1 VTLAANRA
9 PSGAL
14 FATFLEA
21 VPDAIVG
28 VAADGSIL
36 VVNSQAETLF
46 GYSRDEM
53 IGQQLE
59 LLVPSLGP
67 GPLPAAGAVL
77 PGPDAP
83 RPMGLG
89 MELSGRRHDGAEF
102 PAEISLASLEID
114 GTMIVMAAVRDITE
128 RKRAEAKFRSLLE
141 AAPDAIV
148 GVNPDGLIALVNTQA
163 EALFGYERNQLIG
176 RPVELLVPGAALN
189 IHSPTPNPG
198 FRDPRTRGGTEGWIA
213 LAGGAADG
221 SEFPAEV
228 SLTSIE
234 TEEGLLVC
242 AAIRDVTERVEAQ
255 HERDRMEAQLERDRL
270 ERQLHQSQRLE
281 SLGQLAGGVA
291 HDFNNLLAAILN
303 YVSFVDE
310 EITAEIALRPPSR
323 LRASWRCRTT

>member
-1 VTLAANRA
+1 MTLAATSA
-9 PSGAL
+9 PAGGAL
-14 FATFLEA
+14 FATFIEA
-21 VPDAIVG
+21 LPDAIVA
-28 VAADGSIL
+28 VAADGNIL
-36 VVNSQAETLF
+36 LVNSQAESLF
-46 GYSRDEM
+46 GCGREEL
-53 IGQQLE
+53 IGHALE
-59 LLVPSLGP
+59 LLVPASARDHAQLCATYFRAP
-67 GPLPAAGAVL
+67 V
-77 PGPDAP
+77 P

-89 MELSGRRHDGAEF
+89 MELSGRRHDGSEF
-102 PAEISLASLEID
+102 PAEIALSWIEID
-114 GTMIVMAAVRDITE
+114 SRPIVIASVRDITE

-176 RPVELLVPGAALN
+176 RPVELLVPGAALD
-189 IHSPTPNPG
+189 IHSPNPDPG
-198 FRDPRTRGGTEGWIA
+198 FRDPRIRPAEAWIT
-213 LAGGAADG
+213 LAGRCADG

-228 SLTSIE
+228 SLSSIE
-234 TEEGLLVC
+234 TEVGLMVC

-255 HERDRMEAQLERDRL
+255 RERHRMEAQLERDRL

-310 EITAEIALRPPSR
+310 EIAAEIALRPSR
-323 LRASWRCRTT
+323 RIGAAERRAR